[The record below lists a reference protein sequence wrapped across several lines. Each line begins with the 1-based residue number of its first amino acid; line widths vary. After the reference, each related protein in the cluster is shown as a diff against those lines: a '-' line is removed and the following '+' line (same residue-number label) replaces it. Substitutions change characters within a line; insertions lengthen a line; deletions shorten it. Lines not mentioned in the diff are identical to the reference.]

1 MPEFSVG
8 NLFGFRIGRPEVE
21 AKQEKNFQTFVPPED
36 DGSLNVSGGIGMHQG
51 IFMNMDS
58 QAKNEAQLITKYRRT
73 SLEPEAKKAIDD
85 IVNEAIVMEDKD
97 PVVQIV
103 LDDLDQPENIKKMI
117 TEEFKHILKLLDFQ
131 NMAYDIFWKW
141 YVDGRLY
148 YHKII
153 DVKKPREG
161 LKELRY
167 IDPRKI
173 KKIRQ
178 ELKVNRDSSAMMHK
192 KVIEYFLYNPKGIGN
207 HQEGLRV
214 AIDSVTYC
222 HSGLLD
228 EKTTTILSHVHPS
241 MKNIN
246 QLRWLEDATVIYR
259 LSRAPERRIFYV
271 DIGNLPKGKAEQYM
285 KDIMT
290 KFKNKL
296 VYDANT
302 GEIKQNKK
310 FTTMLEDFW
319 LPRREGSRGTEIS
332 TLPGGQNL
340 GEIEDVE
347 YFLRKLYKSLNVPIT
362 RLDSEGSFNMGRSTE
377 ITRDEVKFSKF
388 IKRLR
393 RRFTHLFDDLLET
406 HLELKG
412 IITKGE
418 WKILKED
425 VYYDFQ
431 KDNHFEELKKAE
443 VFRNRLEQL
452 NEADAF
458 VGRYWSLDWVKKEIL
473 HQTDEDIAK
482 MAKQMKADEA
492 EGDEEGEGDTN
503 FGAFTGR
510 PDVPVEPPIED
521 LPPEAGGGPPKPPAA
536 KPATPAKPKKPIKT
550 SVTDKKEQYVRQ
562 VKPRNESYTSLVE
575 KVQTFLAEGKGAST
589 YFEGVI
595 AACHNLSNQKEPAF
609 KGNILKDN
617 TVKQFLSAADSGGKP
632 FFATNGKTDEEK
644 LDILYKFAQVCKKSL
659 PGSSSD
665 AGAGQSQMKVS
676 KPWTDITNKSKD
688 TSKADIGVSG
698 NKTSVKGPSAQLMSG
713 KKLETKATILAALEI
728 AGEGDKLRNDLVA
741 AVDGFVDNTRTI
753 GAEVGAGL
761 LKKMSAEDAK
771 KTGNDAAK
779 KIVDDQ
785 EKMKVEITKLFET
798 AFKSSNVGNAFAK
811 EAMTGWEKF
820 GGKAF
825 AGQSAG
831 NSNGEATHMLIWD
844 YRMDRMKFLKI
855 DDSFISAT
863 AKKMRVR
870 PDMKSGSYN
879 IKGQK
884 AGYSFYQALRVSVD
898 VVLDKTSEIVVKSN
912 EEIEHNKTLLSEGSL
927 TEFSFKKKV
936 QDILNWLKNKI
947 MGLWKWLAER
957 IKKIVDSVMEKI
969 KKGTYYALQAFELD
983 VDVNVNTTVRF

>member
-562 VKPRNESYTSLVE
+562 VKPRNESYIPLVE

-632 FFATNGKTDEEK
+632 FF
-644 LDILYKFAQVCKKSL
+644 
-659 PGSSSD
+659 
-665 AGAGQSQMKVS
+665 
-676 KPWTDITNKSKD
+676 
-688 TSKADIGVSG
+688 
-698 NKTSVKGPSAQLMSG
+698 
-713 KKLETKATILAALEI
+713 
-728 AGEGDKLRNDLVA
+728 
-741 AVDGFVDNTRTI
+741 
-753 GAEVGAGL
+753 
-761 LKKMSAEDAK
+761 
-771 KTGNDAAK
+771 
-779 KIVDDQ
+779 
-785 EKMKVEITKLFET
+785 
-798 AFKSSNVGNAFAK
+798 
-811 EAMTGWEKF
+811 
-820 GGKAF
+820 
-825 AGQSAG
+825 
-831 NSNGEATHMLIWD
+831 
-844 YRMDRMKFLKI
+844 
-855 DDSFISAT
+855 
-863 AKKMRVR
+863 
-870 PDMKSGSYN
+870 
-879 IKGQK
+879 
-884 AGYSFYQALRVSVD
+884 
-898 VVLDKTSEIVVKSN
+898 
-912 EEIEHNKTLLSEGSL
+912 
-927 TEFSFKKKV
+927 
-936 QDILNWLKNKI
+936 
-947 MGLWKWLAER
+947 
-957 IKKIVDSVMEKI
+957 
-969 KKGTYYALQAFELD
+969 
-983 VDVNVNTTVRF
+983 